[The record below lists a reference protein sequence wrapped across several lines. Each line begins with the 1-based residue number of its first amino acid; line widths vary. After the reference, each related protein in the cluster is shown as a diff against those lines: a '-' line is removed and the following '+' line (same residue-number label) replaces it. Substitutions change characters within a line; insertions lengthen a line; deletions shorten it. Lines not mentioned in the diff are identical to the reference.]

1 MRKNKI
7 NSTKIIAYLMYAVIF
22 WFAVTF
28 LIYPNLN
35 ILKVIFFQNGA
46 FKTDSI
52 NKLFSS
58 ARAVKSL
65 KNSFILATT
74 MVITVNVIGIFLVL
88 VVDYFK
94 VKGAKILKLGYM
106 TTLIYGGV
114 VLVSGYKFVYGS
126 NGIMTQMIS
135 SLFPSFNRG
144 WFEGYLAVA
153 FIATFSST
161 SNHIIF
167 LSNAL
172 RKIDYSTVEAAKN
185 MGASQFYILRKVVLP
200 VLKPTVY
207 ALTVLLFIAGLGATS
222 ASLIVGGKDFQTIGP
237 MILTFSQSATSRDL
251 AAVLALL
258 LGIATLLLLTV
269 MMYFEKKG
277 NFMSISKTKSEIQK
291 QKINNPVVNVIVHI
305 LAYALFLLY
314 IIPVVFVVVFSFTNA
329 QSISSGVISGFTLTN
344 YIDVFSDI
352 EVLKPFITSTLY
364 SLGASV
370 LVVILTLGVS
380 RIIHKYKN
388 RWSTMLEY
396 SMLIPW
402 ILPNTLI
409 AIALITAFDRK
420 NILVF
425 GNVLS
430 GTIWILLIAY
440 VIVKIPFSLRMLKA
454 TFFSIDKELE
464 EAATSLG
471 ATPFY
476 TFRKVIFPI
485 ILPPTMAILALNFN
499 ALLADYDLTV
509 FLYHPLMRTLGIVI
523 RSATSAETLKDSQ
536 AISLVYSVVL
546 MIIAAVTLYLIYG
559 RADKTPKKGN

>member
-291 QKINNPVVNVIVHI
+291 QKINRDS
-305 LAYALFLLY
+305 LL
-314 IIPVVFVVVFSFTNA
+314 
-329 QSISSGVISGFTLTN
+329 
-344 YIDVFSDI
+344 
-352 EVLKPFITSTLY
+352 K
-364 SLGASV
+364 
-370 LVVILTLGVS
+370 
-380 RIIHKYKN
+380 
-388 RWSTMLEY
+388 
-396 SMLIPW
+396 
-402 ILPNTLI
+402 
-409 AIALITAFDRK
+409 
-420 NILVF
+420 
-425 GNVLS
+425 
-430 GTIWILLIAY
+430 
-440 VIVKIPFSLRMLKA
+440 
-454 TFFSIDKELE
+454 
-464 EAATSLG
+464 
-471 ATPFY
+471 
-476 TFRKVIFPI
+476 
-485 ILPPTMAILALNFN
+485 
-499 ALLADYDLTV
+499 
-509 FLYHPLMRTLGIVI
+509 
-523 RSATSAETLKDSQ
+523 
-536 AISLVYSVVL
+536 
-546 MIIAAVTLYLIYG
+546 
-559 RADKTPKKGN
+559 

>member
-1 MRKNKI
+1 MIKNKI
-7 NSTKIIAYLMYAVIF
+7 NSTKIIAYLIYAAIF
-22 WFAVTF
+22 WFAITF

-35 ILKVIFFQNGA
+35 ILKVIFFQNGT

-52 NKLFSS
+52 SKLFSS

-74 MVITVNVIGIFLVL
+74 MIITVNIIGIFLVL

-94 VKGAKILKLGYM
+94 IKGAKILKLGYM

-126 NGIMTQMIS
+126 NGIMTQMLS

-200 VLKPTVY
+200 VLKPTIY

-222 ASLIVGGKDFQTIGP
+222 ASLIVGGKNFQTIGP

-291 QKINNPVVNVIVHI
+291 QKINNPLVNVIVHV
-305 LAYALFLLY
+305 LAYILFLLY
-314 IIPVVFVVVFSFTNA
+314 IIPVVFVIIFSFTNA
-329 QSISSGVISGFTLTN
+329 QSISSGIISGFTLTN
-344 YIDVFSDI
+344 YIDVFSSI

-364 SLGASV
+364 SLAAST

-388 RWSTMLEY
+388 KWSTTLEY

-454 TFFSIDKELE
+454 TFFSIDSELE

-523 RSATSAETLKDSQ
+523 RSATSSETLKDSQ

-559 RADKTPKKGN
+559 RADKTPKKGK

>member
-7 NSTKIIAYLMYAVIF
+7 NSTKIIAYLIYAAIF
-22 WFAVTF
+22 WFAITF

-35 ILKVIFFQNGA
+35 ILKVIFFQNGT

-52 NKLFSS
+52 GKLFSS

-74 MVITVNVIGIFLVL
+74 MIITVNIIGIFLVL
-88 VVDYFK
+88 VVDYFE

-106 TTLIYGGV
+106 TTLIYSGV
-114 VLVSGYKFVYGS
+114 VLVSGYKFIYGS
-126 NGIMTQMIS
+126 NGIMTQMMS
-135 SLFPSFNRG
+135 SIFPTFNKG
-144 WFEGYLAVA
+144 WFEGYLAVS

-200 VLKPTVY
+200 VLKPTIY

-291 QKINNPVVNVIVHI
+291 QKINNPVVNVIVHVA
-305 LAYALFLLY
+305 AYILFLLY
-314 IIPVVFVVVFSFTNA
+314 IIPVVFVVIFSFTNA
-329 QSISSGVISGFTLTN
+329 QSISSGIISGFTLIN
-344 YIDVFSDI
+344 YIDVFSSI

-364 SLGASV
+364 SLAASV

-388 RWSTMLEY
+388 KWSTMLEY

-402 ILPNTLI
+402 VLPSTLI

-454 TFFSIDKELE
+454 TFFSIDGELE

-536 AISLVYSVVL
+536 AMSLVYSVVL
-546 MIIAAVTLYLIYG
+546 MIIASITLYLIYG
-559 RADKTPKKGN
+559 RADKTPKKGS